1 MPYAISRYIGCS
13 AALVIGL
20 MPALVF
26 AQQQGTTANV
36 QPVPAAPADPA
47 RADQKADDGSA
58 VVIVTGVTQTTTK
71 KNATFSINTLSADE
85 IQRLA
90 PMSTADLLGNLPG
103 IYAEGSTAGEAGN
116 NITVRGLPVAGGFRY
131 SPQLIDGLPAYEEP
145 DTPFMNNDVLVRDD
159 LMTDTVEAVKGGPG
173 GILYSNGLGATVNHI
188 TRTGGKELAGG
199 YKIEYA
205 DYGFWRHD
213 AFVSGPLGKNVT
225 AAIGGFYRRSD
236 GIRDTGYTA
245 DNGGQVRGNLVFT
258 SDDRRTTARVDGL
271 YLNDRTAFYQN
282 LPISVPRLGQ
292 SGTPSNPTVLNQD
305 GIQPLGID
313 FAHGSV
319 ASPYNRR
326 FTMLGEYGSREIDQA
341 DGLHPDFKML
351 TAKVSHEFDSGLR
364 LSAKLRY
371 TGGTNGFN
379 SVFTGNDT
387 ATAAN
392 FLNARY
398 QNDVISPAHG
408 AALACNLGNAK
419 LIGFFNVPSSGACS
433 AFANISREDFIK
445 NYAKATGV
453 AGRWLNDGS
462 AVAPG
467 AYMNF
472 LIPYIARME
481 ARSDVLDLQAQK
493 SFNAAGTHDLTF
505 GVYGSRY
512 RFDLNLQNSLLV
524 GESANHG
531 RLADLF
537 AVDAAGNQVGPSLTL
552 DGAILPGWG
561 GHDSRF
567 RGDGK
572 AVYLLDHW
580 ETMQKRLRIDAGVRW
595 QNLDANVVRR
605 NRDTV
610 MDLTPADVVV
620 GSTQDTTADN
630 EVYFPAEARLLNKK
644 FHALGWSIGANYSIS
659 KPLAV
664 YALASSSFRMP
675 SVGDLIDLSAAG
687 TQVVNGQPVDI
698 DAVERIR
705 QYEGGMRFQTRGFG
719 ASVAVF
725 YNKFSPRSAVNV
737 YRNIESTQCSALGG
751 ITQIN
756 SCPEVAQMYKRGVK
770 NVGAEVELS
779 YRPSF
784 VEGLELKGNFLL
796 QQPKVEGANYTITQE
811 DKTPVGVITGYHYVQ
826 VSEDGRR
833 PRRLAK
839 FMANFTPSYDLRSL
853 TGVPLTIYG
862 QYQYTGSRFSEAT
875 DTNVTLLPAYHIINL
890 GAQYEVTPRLMAQV
904 HVANLSNSLTFT
916 EGDPLYAD
924 LLSPDGTR
932 NRGVARPLF
941 GRTIRA
947 SLTYRF

>member
-1 MPYAISRYIGCS
+1 MDYTITRYIGCS
-13 AALVIGL
+13 AALVICL
-20 MPALVF
+20 LPALAF
-26 AQQQGTTANV
+26 AQQQSAEAV
-36 QPVPAAPADPA
+36 QASGQATPPAATSDAGDA
-47 RADQKADDGSA
+47 GA

-71 KNATFSINTLSADE
+71 KNATFSINTLSSEDIA
-85 IQRLA
+85 RLA

-131 SPQLIDGLPAYEEP
+131 SPQLIDGLPAFEEP

-159 LMTDTVEAVKGGPG
+159 LMTETVEAVKGGPG
-173 GILYSNGLGATVNHI
+173 GILYSNGLGATVNHV
-188 TRTGGKELAGG
+188 TRTGGKVLEGG

-213 AFVSGPLGKNVT
+213 AFVAGPVSKNVT
-225 AAIGGFYRRSD
+225 GAIGGFYRRSD

-245 DNGGQVRGNLVFT
+245 DNGGQIRGNLVFT
-258 SDDRRTTARVDGL
+258 SDSGRTTARFDGL

-282 LPISVPRLGQ
+282 IPISVPRFTQ
-292 SGTPSNPTVLNQD
+292 AGTPSNPTVLSQS
-305 GIQPLGID
+305 GIEPLGID

-319 ASPYNRR
+319 ASSYNRR

-341 DGLHPDFKML
+341 DGLHPDFRML
-351 TAKVSHEFDSGLR
+351 TMKASHTLESGLR
-364 LSAKLRY
+364 LSAALRH

-408 AALACNLGNAK
+408 AALNCNLSSAK
-419 LIGFFNVPSSGACS
+419 LIGYFNVPATGACS
-433 AFANISREDFIK
+433 AFANISREDFVK
-445 NYAKATGV
+445 NYAKAAGV
-453 AGRWLNDGS
+453 AGHWRNDGS

-472 LIPYIARME
+472 LIPYVARMN
-481 ARSDVLDLQAQK
+481 ARSNVLDLQAQQ
-493 SFNAAGTHDLTF
+493 SLDFAGRHDVTF

-512 RFDLNLQNSLLV
+512 AFDLNLQNSLLV

-531 RLADLF
+531 RLADLVE
-537 AVDAAGNQVGPSLTL
+537 VDAAGNQVGPSLTL

-561 GHDSRF
+561 GHDSHF
-567 RGDGK
+567 NGDGK
-572 AVYLLDHW
+572 ALYMLDHW
-580 ETMQKRLRIDAGVRW
+580 ETLQKRLRIDAGVRW
-595 QNLDANVVRR
+595 QNLEASVVRR
-605 NRDTV
+605 NRDTA
-610 MDLTPADVVV
+610 MDLTPANVAV

-630 EVYFPAEARLLNKK
+630 EVYFPAEPRLLNRK
-644 FHALGWSIGANYSIS
+644 FHALGWSVGANYAVS

-664 YALASSSFRMP
+664 YALASSAFRMP
-675 SVGDLIDLSAAG
+675 SVGDLVDLAAAG
-687 TQVVNGQPVDI
+687 TQVVNGQAVDI
-698 DAVERIR
+698 DAVEHIR
-705 QYEGGMRFQTRGFG
+705 QYEGGVRYQTRGFG
-719 ASVAVF
+719 TSVAVF

-737 YRNIESTQCSALGG
+737 YRDIESAQCSAVGG

-756 SCPEVAQMYKRGVK
+756 SCPEIAQLYKRGVE

-779 YRPSF
+779 YRPAMID
-784 VEGLELKGNFLL
+784 GLELKGNFLV
-796 QQPKVEGANYTITQE
+796 QRPKVEGANYTITQE
-811 DKTPVGVITGYHYVQ
+811 DKTPDGVITGYHYVP

-839 FMANFTPSYDLRSL
+839 VMANFTPSYDLRAA
-853 TGVPLTIYG
+853 TGIPLTVYG
-862 QYQYTGSRFSEAT
+862 QYQFIGDRFSEAS
-875 DTNVTLLPAYHIINL
+875 DTNVTLLPSYHIVNL
-890 GAQYEVTPRLMAQV
+890 GAQYEVTSRLMAQV
-904 HVANLSNSLTFT
+904 HIANLTNETTFT
-916 EGDPLYAD
+916 EGDPLFND

>member
-20 MPALVF
+20 MPALAF
-26 AQQQGTTANV
+26 AQQQG
-36 QPVPAAPADPA
+36 AAPVQAGATP
-47 RADQKADDGSA
+47 ADQKSEDAA
-58 VVIVTGVTQTTTK
+58 NVVIVTGVTQTTTK
-71 KNATFSINTLSADE
+71 KNATFSINTLSADD

-131 SPQLIDGLPAYEEP
+131 SPQLIDGLPAFEEP

-188 TRTGGKELAGG
+188 TRTGGKSLEGG

-213 AFVSGPLGKNVT
+213 AFVAGPVSKNVT
-225 AAIGGFYRRSD
+225 GAIGGFYRRSD

-245 DNGGQVRGNLVFT
+245 DDGGQIRGNLVFT
-258 SDDRRTTARVDGL
+258 SDDRRTTARIDGL

-282 LPISVPRLGQ
+282 MPISVPRFTQ
-292 SGTPSNPTVLNQD
+292 AGTPANPTVLNQG
-305 GIQPLGID
+305 GIEPLGID

-341 DGLHPDFKML
+341 DGLHPDFRML
-351 TAKVSHEFDSGLR
+351 TAKVSHELESGLR
-364 LSAKLRY
+364 LSANLRH
-371 TGGTNGFN
+371 TGGTSGFN

-387 ATAAN
+387 ATASN

-408 AALACNLGNAK
+408 AALNCNLTNPK
-419 LIGFFNVPSSGACS
+419 LIGYFNVPASDACR

-472 LIPYIARME
+472 LIPYIARMN

-493 SFNAAGTHDLTF
+493 SFIAGGRHDLTF
-505 GVYGSRY
+505 GVYGSHY
-512 RFDLNLQNSLLV
+512 TFDLNLQNSLLV
-524 GESANHG
+524 GESAGHG
-531 RLADLF
+531 RLADLY

-561 GHDSRF
+561 GHDSHF
-567 RGDGK
+567 KGNGK

-580 ETMQKRLRIDAGVRW
+580 ETLQKRLRIDAGVRW

-610 MDLTPADVVV
+610 VDLTPTNVVV

-630 EVYFPAEARLLNKK
+630 EIYFPAEARLLDKK
-644 FHALGWSIGANYSIS
+644 FHALGWSVGANYAIS

-664 YALASSSFRMP
+664 YALASSSFRLP
-675 SVGDLIDLSAAG
+675 SVGDLIDLAAAG
-687 TQVVNGQPVDI
+687 TQIVNGRAVDI

-705 QYEGGMRFQTRGFG
+705 QYEGGVRYQARGVG

-737 YRNIESTQCSALGG
+737 YRDIESAQCATLGG

-756 SCPEVAQMYKRGVK
+756 SCPEVAQLYKRGVK

-779 YRPSF
+779 YRPALI
-784 VEGLELKGNFLL
+784 EGLELKGNFLV
-796 QQPKVEGANYTITQE
+796 QQPKVEGANYTVTQE
-811 DKTPVGVITGYHYVQ
+811 DKTPDGVITGYHYVP

-839 FMANFTPSYDLRSL
+839 LMANFMPSYDLRAA
-853 TGVPLTIYG
+853 TGLPLTIYG
-862 QYQYTGSRFSEAT
+862 QYQYIGDRFSEAT

-890 GAQYEVTPRLMAQV
+890 GAQYEVTPRLMAQL
-904 HVANLSNSLTFT
+904 HVANLSNSITFT
-916 EGDPLYAD
+916 EGDPLYND

>member
-20 MPALVF
+20 MPALAF
-26 AQQQGTTANV
+26 AQQQST
-36 QPVPAAPADPA
+36 AAP
-47 RADQKADDGSA
+47 DQKGEDAGN
-58 VVIVTGVTQTTTK
+58 VVIVTGVTQATTK
-71 KNATFSINTLSADE
+71 KNATFSINTLSAED

-131 SPQLIDGLPAYEEP
+131 SPQLIDGLPAFEEP

-159 LMTDTVEAVKGGPG
+159 LMTETVEAVKGGPG
-173 GILYSNGLGATVNHI
+173 GILYSNGLGATVNHV
-188 TRTGGKELAGG
+188 TRTGGKSLEAG

-213 AFVSGPLGKNVT
+213 AFVAGPISRNVT
-225 AAIGGFYRRSD
+225 GAVGGFFRRSD

-245 DNGGQVRGNLVFT
+245 DNGGQIRGNLVFT
-258 SDDRRTTARVDGL
+258 SDDKRTTVRIDGL

-282 LPISVPRLGQ
+282 LPISVPRFTQ
-292 SGTPSNPTVLNQD
+292 AGTPSNPTVLSQG
-305 GIQPLGID
+305 GIEPLGID

-341 DGLHPDFKML
+341 DGLHPDFRML
-351 TAKVSHEFDSGLR
+351 TMKVSHDLESGLR
-364 LSAKLRY
+364 LSANLRH

-408 AALACNLGNAK
+408 AALNCNLANAK
-419 LIGFFNVPSSGACS
+419 LIGYFNVPASGACG

-445 NYAKATGV
+445 KYAKASGV

-467 AYMNF
+467 AYINF

-493 SFNAAGTHDLTF
+493 SFNLAGRHDLTF

-512 RFDLNLQNSLLV
+512 TFDLNLQNSLLV
-524 GESANHG
+524 GESADHG
-531 RLADLF
+531 RLADLY

-567 RGDGK
+567 KGKGK
-572 AVYLLDHW
+572 ALYLLDHW
-580 ETMQKRLRIDAGVRW
+580 ETLQKRLRIDAGVRW
-595 QNLDANVVRR
+595 QNLDADVVRR

-610 MDLTPADVVV
+610 VDLTPADIVV

-630 EVYFPAEARLLNKK
+630 EIYFPAAPRLLDKK
-644 FHALGWSIGANYSIS
+644 FHALGWSVGANYAIS

-664 YALASSSFRMP
+664 YALASSSFRLP
-675 SVGDLIDLSAAG
+675 SVGDLIDLANAG
-687 TQVVNGQPVDI
+687 TQIVNGQAVDI

-705 QYEGGMRFQTRGFG
+705 QYEGGVRYQTRGFG

-737 YRNIESTQCSALGG
+737 YRDIESTQCSTLGG

-756 SCPEVAQMYKRGVK
+756 SCPEVAQLYKRGVK

-779 YRPSF
+779 YRPALID
-784 VEGLELKGNFLL
+784 GLELKGNFLL
-796 QQPKVEGANYTITQE
+796 QQPKVEGANYTVTQE
-811 DKTPVGVITGYHYVQ
+811 DKTPDGVITGYHYVP

-839 FMANFTPSYDLRSL
+839 FMANFTPSYDLRPA
-853 TGVPLTIYG
+853 TGLPLTIYG
-862 QYQYTGSRFSEAT
+862 QYQFTGDRFSEAT
-875 DTNVTLLPAYHIINL
+875 DTNVTLLPSYHIINL

-904 HVANLSNSLTFT
+904 HVANLTNELTFT
-916 EGDPLYAD
+916 EGDPLYND